1 MILGFIPALPDSYLI
16 IDLSPFSFDIWL
28 VCNDF
33 PVITPLLIDAL
44 LSCNEF
50 SLITPLV
57 PIDALSKCNDFPVIV
72 PSSLIDALTSCND
85 FPLNKFPLIVPSVL
99 IEALSNCKDLPVIT
113 PLLIDALLSCNDF
126 PAIVP
131 SALIDA
137 FITISFNILPFA
149 IGTFADWIYKCSFSP
164 NVKSSNELINT
175 LPSNVVPFVII
186 FVSVDFKLNS
196 ISIIETHNW

>member
-1 MILGFIPALPDSYLI
+1 MPALPDSYLI

-33 PVITPLLIDAL
+33 PVITPLLSIDE
-44 LSCNEF
+44 LS
-50 SLITPLV
+50 
-57 PIDALSKCNDFPVIV
+57 
-72 PSSLIDALTSCND
+72 SCND
-85 FPLNKFPLIVPSVL
+85 FPLIVPSVL
-99 IEALSNCKDLPVIT
+99 IDALSNCKDLPVIT
-113 PLLIDALLSCNDF
+113 PLLIDALTSCNEFPLINPSLLIEALSSCNDF
-126 PAIVP
+126 PVIVP

-149 IGTFADWIYKCSFSP
+149 IFVVSFVWIYKCSFSP